1 MIGPF
6 EQKYSNTW
14 QTSSF
19 PHLLLSHV
27 WTLPRRGKNSNGKMC
42 TDVLATAVIT
52 VKTWKQSKCL
62 TGKWLSKQWDYY
74 IAIKNDRGEN
84 CQHGELCTGRNW
96 QEHEVEKEHGL
107 AFRDVCAVVKLRGRP
122 GKKWQW
128 LQFRVLRCSDPV
140 RFHPCMTR
148 IVESSQNPPTSK
160 YCAEGRVAAQVC
172 NQSV

>member
-1 MIGPF
+1 MPNWNDLVFLFQQIPIWWRQAQSLNISSPECRIMPGLQEALYPCWWGWNKPNQASTEENSWVVSKPLAYTADHTVIGSF

-14 QTSSF
+14 QTSSL

-42 TDVLATAVIT
+42 TDILATAVIT

-96 QEHEVEKEHGL
+96 QE
-107 AFRDVCAVVKLRGRP
+107 
-122 GKKWQW
+122 Q
-128 LQFRVLRCSDPV
+128 
-140 RFHPCMTR
+140 
-148 IVESSQNPPTSK
+148 
-160 YCAEGRVAAQVC
+160 
-172 NQSV
+172 